1 MLGMLD
7 MVMLPPLLPLLMLLP
22 TKLSKF
28 ILSSHLELSI
38 PKSNLSCLTFKC
50 AKNIV
55 GNVLC

>member
-22 TKLSKF
+22 TKLSEF
-28 ILSSHLELSI
+28 IHSNHLELSNYQ
-38 PKSNLSCLTFKC
+38 NLISLSYFQMC

-55 GNVLC
+55 